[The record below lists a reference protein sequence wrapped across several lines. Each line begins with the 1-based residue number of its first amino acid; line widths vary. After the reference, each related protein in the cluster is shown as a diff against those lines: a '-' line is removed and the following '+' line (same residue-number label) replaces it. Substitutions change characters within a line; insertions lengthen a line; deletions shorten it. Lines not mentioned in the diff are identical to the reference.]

1 MASLVVKAKTPTSAA
16 GNKLRVQPV
25 MQRQRGLTLLELL
38 VVLAIIGFAM
48 AGVSLAMR
56 DSGQTQLER
65 EAQRLTAQLE
75 AARAQSRT
83 SGVALI
89 WRTTADGY
97 NITSAVAGSGLNTR
111 QEAWLQPSTQA
122 QVNTSTA
129 TAANLVVLGP
139 EPIIAP
145 ASITLSLSPE
155 LSNAVNP
162 AKLQQLKQLRIAT
175 DGLRPFQVVP

>member
-1 MASLVVKAKTPTSAA
+1 
-16 GNKLRVQPV
+16 

-97 NITSAVAGSGLNTR
+97 DITSAVAGSGLATR
-111 QEAWLQPSTQA
+111 REAWLSPSTQA
-122 QVNTSTA
+122 QVNANASNVNA
-129 TAANLVVLGP
+129 TNWVVLGP

-145 ASITLSLSPE
+145 ASITLTVTAEPGNTV
-155 LSNAVNP
+155 NANRAP
-162 AKLQQLKQLRIAT
+162 QQQQLRIAT
-175 DGLRPFQVVP
+175 DGLRPFQVMP

>member
-1 MASLVVKAKTPTSAA
+1 
-16 GNKLRVQPV
+16 
-25 MQRQRGLTLLELL
+25 MQRQRGLTLMELL

-56 DSGQTQLER
+56 DSRQTQLER

-89 WRTTADGY
+89 WRTNADGY
-97 NITSAVAGSGLNTR
+97 AITSAVAGSGLATR
-111 QEAWLQPSTQA
+111 QEIWLNPNTQA
-122 QVNTSTA
+122 QANTS
-129 TAANLVVLGP
+129 AANVGNVIVLGP
-139 EPIIAP
+139 EPIITP
-145 ASITLSLSPE
+145 ASITLSVLPE
-155 LSNAVNP
+155 PGGTTQANQM
-162 AKLQQLKQLRIAT
+162 QQLRLAT